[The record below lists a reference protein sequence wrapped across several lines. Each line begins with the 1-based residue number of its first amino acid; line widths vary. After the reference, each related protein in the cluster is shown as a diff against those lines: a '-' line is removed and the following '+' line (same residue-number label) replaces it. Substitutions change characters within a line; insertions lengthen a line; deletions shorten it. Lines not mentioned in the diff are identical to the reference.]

1 MFGDWLVC
9 QTEIS
14 ARPVLH
20 VSSGAAIPTIGIIG
34 IKSTH
39 KVHLRHLICVP
50 QEVTLSHWHTL
61 IFVVCAYNS
70 NHILTPCNETF
81 LWQWWW
87 FTWRYNDNDS
97 NDDDE
102 DDDERNPVSQ
112 SGVGSCDQIMCSSC
126 VQQIISTLAAHSRGF
141 TSEDFFWITWWLLL
155 DFLVIFFGFL
165 TEPQASALSNHCI
178 LALVTWPE
186 RPKGKKDKVQHFSV
200 RFSIFPEHFGFLGKC
215 WVFGERKNWIFGG
228 KKPWNHETWRLLNVI
243 QRWIGWNHETTKPW
257 NHETYRL
264 LVIQRWIGWNH
275 ETTKPW
281 NLTSSQCPKDGLD
294 ETMKP
299 QNHKTMKPW
308 NRLLVI
314 QRWIGWNNET
324 TKPWNLSASRHPEMD
339 WMKPWNHVDRFLGFM
354 ECTKR

>member
-14 ARPVLH
+14 ARPVLLQH
-20 VSSGAAIPTIGIIG
+20 VSSGAATPTIGIIG

-70 NHILTPCNETF
+70 NHILTLCNETF

-97 NDDDE
+97 NDDDEDE

-141 TSEDFFWITWWLLL
+141 TSEDFFWITWWLFL

-215 WVFGERKNWIFGG
+215 WVFGERKNWIFGE
-228 KKPWNHETWRLLNVI
+228 KTDFLWIIWISCWNVLEFFWISSRIFCLLPRLFGFLPDLFWIFSNFSWIFSWFLWEISDFFLKNIWICWKILNFCM
-243 QRWIGWNHETTKPW
+243 G
-257 NHETYRL
+257 
-264 LVIQRWIGWNH
+264 
-275 ETTKPW
+275 
-281 NLTSSQCPKDGLD
+281 
-294 ETMKP
+294 
-299 QNHKTMKPW
+299 HKNFIT
-308 NRLLVI
+308 
-314 QRWIGWNNET
+314 
-324 TKPWNLSASRHPEMD
+324 
-339 WMKPWNHVDRFLGFM
+339 
-354 ECTKR
+354 